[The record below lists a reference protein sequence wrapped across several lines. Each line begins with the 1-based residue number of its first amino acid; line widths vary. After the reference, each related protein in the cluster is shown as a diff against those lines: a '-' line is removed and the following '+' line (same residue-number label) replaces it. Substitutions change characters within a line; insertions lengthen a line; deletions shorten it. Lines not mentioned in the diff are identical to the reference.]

1 MVEQIYLSLQSFYI
15 YGNRADPTTFDVD
28 AAFDNTR
35 HDMEQAGFDDPTPTT
50 VYNWVSQMVRAM
62 ATAPETKAELMKLV
76 KKRYEKDQTKY
87 AKEIKQKNKQ
97 KRDSDR

>member
-1 MVEQIYLSLQSFYI
+1 M
-15 YGNRADPTTFDVD
+15 DT
-28 AAFDNTR
+28 AFDTTR
-35 HDMEQAGFDDPTPTT
+35 RDMEEAGFDNPTPTT
-50 VYNWVSQMVRAM
+50 VFNWVSQMVKAM